1 MEYLRSYNAD
11 VNSALSPLDNPA
23 IAGFLKLFLV
33 LYGGMVAPHLPPSI
47 LQWFQYPAFKI
58 AVLFLIVWTSSH
70 QPDIALLVACSFFIS
85 LNVLSGKKAFEA
97 FQDTHSQDQYYH

>member
-11 VNSALSPLDNPA
+11 VNSALGPLDNPA
-23 IAGFLKLFLV
+23 VAGFLKLFLV
-33 LYGGMVAPHLPPSI
+33 MYGGMVAPHLPPSV

-58 AVLFLIVWTSSH
+58 AVLFLILWTGSRDPSMA
-70 QPDIALLVACSFFIS
+70 ILISTVFYTS

-97 FQDTHSQDQYYH
+97 FQETPSQDQYYH